1 MYMVRDIAEYVIWYS
16 EKQDLGISNLKLQK
30 ILYFIQAYFL
40 ICSGKPCFCEK
51 IEAWDFGPVVPGI
64 YRRYKQY
71 GGTDIPRIPEKEPC
85 LAQSDKERINKVVDK
100 FADYSAADLT
110 EITQKQL
117 PWMEAVYESKNNE
130 ISTASMKQ
138 YFADKE
144 PEENNEKNKTKTKG
158 KMPKTNIV
166 LASVTQ
172 LVE

>member
-1 MYMVRDIAEYVIWYS
+1 MYMVQNIAEYVIWYS

-51 IEAWDFGPVVPGI
+51 VEAWDFGPVIPDV
-64 YRRYKQY
+64 YRIYKQY

-117 PWMEAVYESKNNE
+117 PWMEVYAPKKNNE
-130 ISTASMKQ
+130 ISTVSMKQ
-138 YFADKE
+138 YFVDNTLE
-144 PEENNEKNKTKTKG
+144 EKNDAKRD
-158 KMPKTNIV
+158 
-166 LASVTQ
+166 
-172 LVE
+172 

>member
-1 MYMVRDIAEYVIWYS
+1 M
-16 EKQDLGISNLKLQK
+16 
-30 ILYFIQAYFL
+30 
-40 ICSGKPCFCEK
+40 
-51 IEAWDFGPVVPGI
+51 

-85 LAQSDKERINKVVDK
+85 LVQSDKERINKVVDK

-117 PWMEAVYESKNNE
+117 PWMEVVYESKNESKNNE

-144 PEENNEKNKTKTKG
+144 PEENNEKNKTKTKDG
-158 KMPKTNIV
+158 MPKT
-166 LASVTQ
+166 
-172 LVE
+172 EY